1 MTSEESRMSSAKHQ
15 WRTDRLDHLK
25 AVIEDDI
32 ARDRYNG
39 AVLIVARGGEIAF
52 QHAIGSHDQAQT
64 RALTMDSVFSIFSV
78 TKAVTNVLAFRAIE
92 RGQFAL
98 TSKICDIIPE
108 FFTPA
113 RSPITIFDLLTH
125 SSGLPPFFTPRAD
138 LNIDKFDDVLAAIYQ
153 VAHPISP
160 PGVRVEY
167 SPMANHALLGEAV
180 RRTDPAKRSYRQ
192 IAQDEIFTPLKM
204 TDSSIGRRA
213 DLAARHVIPDFR
225 NMIYSH
231 PSSSN
236 LGPNGAFEEEHAEM
250 PWVGAVMSVP
260 DLYRFA
266 EMLRRGGELDGARIL
281 SPAIIELARRNWTG
295 DKPNEL
301 YATVAHRAN
310 WRIFPAYMGLGFALR
325 GTGMH
330 HALYGTLA
338 SPETFGNYGAGS
350 SLFWVDPVRDITFAF
365 LSAGVM
371 AGDTNI
377 ERFQRLSDIAIS
389 AAV

>member
-325 GTGMH
+325 GGGMH